1 MTGKTIAHYE
11 VGDELGAGG
20 MGVVYQATDTKL
32 NRQVALKLLPEEY
45 AQDERFL
52 ERFQREARAAAALN
66 HPNICT
72 IHEIGEFQD
81 DEGHDRNYIAMEL
94 LEGQTLKQQI
104 GGRPLDI
111 ELLLDLAI
119 QIADA
124 LDSAHS
130 KGITH
135 RDIKPANLFITD
147 RGHAKVLDFGLA
159 KIKPQASPSDKAP
172 DDLATIEG
180 GGLTDAGTAIGT
192 VAYMSPEQARGET
205 VDARSDLFSFGV
217 VLYEMATGQLAF
229 TGNTTATIFDSILN
243 RQPSPLSERNPN
255 APDELERIINKA
267 IEKDPDLRCQSAAE
281 LRADLKRLKR
291 DSDLGHSVGTKTAT
305 AAPTRKKKRRASK
318 TIDSLA
324 VLPFE
329 NASKDPDSEYL
340 SDGITETIINSLS
353 QLPKLRVVPRTLV
366 FRYKGQ
372 AIDPQTAA
380 EELDVRAVVTGRVLH
395 RGDKLVIKAE
405 LVDVARQAQLWG
417 ENYNRQ
423 MDDIFDVQDD
433 IAREISEKLELQ
445 LTGAQKKKIQ
455 RTRTQNT
462 EAYQLY
468 LKGTHQK
475 NTWKEEGLRKAIE
488 FFQQSIDLD
497 PGYAPSHAGMAY
509 ALGLVAFYGFI
520 PARKM
525 IPRASAAAHRAI
537 ELDDSLA
544 EPHVSLCFIKN
555 AERAFPESEK
565 EARRAL
571 ELDSGL
577 ANAHHALGITLT
589 GQLRS
594 EEALAALQRATELD
608 PITPVIQAHHAWVL
622 HLLGRNDEGL
632 AILRE
637 TLSIH
642 PNNYYVLRILI
653 YLCHAL
659 GLHEEGIATA
669 EKVRTLSANEATGE
683 GMRGFA
689 YASAGRKE
697 ETAEILRKLEQTS
710 DQTTSLGYYVAIIYT
725 ILGETAKAIDWLEK
739 VAEEDPNLGLLGI
752 VAVEPAF
759 DPLRPDPRFQKFL
772 RRLGLPI
779 KEP

>member
-1 MTGKTIAHYE
+1 MVGKSIAHYT
-11 VGDELGAGG
+11 VGEKIGGGG
-20 MGVVYQATDTKL
+20 MGEVYRATDTKL
-32 NRQVALKLLPEEY
+32 DRDVALKLLPEEY
-45 AQDERFL
+45 VQDERFL

-72 IHEIGEFQD
+72 IHETGEFQD
-81 DEGHDRNYIAMEL
+81 DEGRARHYIAMEL
-94 LEGQTLKQQI
+94 LEGQTLKHKI

-124 LDSAHS
+124 LDAAHA

-135 RDIKPANLFITD
+135 RDIKPANLFVTG

-159 KIKPQASPSDKAP
+159 KIKPQASPSEETL
-172 DDLATIEG
+172 DDQATLDS

-229 TGNTTATIFDSILN
+229 AGNTTATIFDSILN
-243 RQPSPLSERNPN
+243 RQPAPLSERNPN
-255 APDELERIINKA
+255 APAELERIINKA
-267 IEKDPDLRCQSAAE
+267 IEKDPGLRCQSAAE

-291 DSDLGHSVGTKTAT
+291 DTDSGRSSGAKTS
-305 AAPTRKKKRRASK
+305 APASAKKKKRRAGK

-329 NASKDPDSEYL
+329 NASNDPDSEYL

-372 AIDPQTAA
+372 AVDPQIAA
-380 EELDVRAVVTGRVLH
+380 EELDVRAVVTGRVLQ
-395 RGDKLVIKAE
+395 RGDKLVVKAE

-417 ENYNRQ
+417 ESYNRK
-423 MDDIFDVQDD
+423 MDDIFEVQDD
-433 IAREISEKLELQ
+433 IAREISEKLQLR
-445 LTGAQKKKIQ
+445 LTGAEKKKIQ
-455 RTRTQNT
+455 RKRTQNT

-488 FFQQSIDLD
+488 YFQQSIDLD
-497 PGYAPSHAGMAY
+497 PGYAPSYAGMAY
-509 ALGLVAFYGFI
+509 ALGLIGFYGFL
-520 PARKM
+520 PARQ
-525 IPRASAAAHRAI
+525 IHPRALAAAHKAI

-544 EPHVSLCFIKN
+544 EPHVSLCLIKN
-555 AERAFPESEK
+555 SERAFPEAEK
-565 EARRAL
+565 EGRRAIEL
-571 ELDSGL
+571 EPGL
-577 ANAHHALGITLT
+577 AHAHHALGITLT
-589 GQLRS
+589 SRRRCEG
-594 EEALAALQRATELD
+594 ALKALQRATELD
-608 PITPVIQAHHAWVL
+608 PITPVIQGHHGWVL
-622 HLLGRNDEGL
+622 HLLGRDDEAL

-637 TLSIH
+637 TLNIH

-653 YLCHAL
+653 YVCHTA
-659 GLHEEGIATA
+659 GLHEEIIATA
-669 EKVRTLSANEATGE
+669 EKVRTLSANKATGE

-689 YASAGRKE
+689 YASAGRRKE
-697 ETAEILRKLEQTS
+697 AEEILRDLEQNP
-710 DQTTSLGYYVAIIYT
+710 DQTTSLGYYVAIICT
-725 ILGETAKAIDWLEK
+725 ILGETTKAIDWLEK
-739 VAEEDPNLGLLGI
+739 IAEEDPNLGLLNI
-752 VAVEPAF
+752 IAVEPVF
-759 DPLRPDPRFQKFL
+759 DPLRPDSRFQELL
-772 RRLGLPI
+772 RRLGLQV
-779 KEP
+779 K